1 VIVCHCAVVTDR
13 DVTDAW
19 DAGAR
24 SLGQACRTT
33 GAGTDCGS
41 CVFSLKRLLCEHE
54 ASVTRSLS
62 DPTRDLASDPMP
74 TPLEVVEGAAS

>member
-24 SLGQACRTT
+24 SLGQACRAT
-33 GAGTDCGS
+33 GAGADCGT
-41 CVFSLKRLLCEHE
+41 CVFTLKRLLCEHVE
-54 ASVTRSLS
+54 SV
-62 DPTRDLASDPMP
+62 PADL
-74 TPLEVVEGAAS
+74 EVEGAAS

>member
-1 VIVCHCAVVTDR
+1 MIVCHCKVLSDR
-13 DVTDAW
+13 DVAAAIDS
-19 DAGAR
+19 GAR
-24 SLGQACRTT
+24 SVRQLCGAT
-33 GAGTDCGS
+33 GAGKDCGG

-62 DPTRDLASDPMP
+62 DPTCDQASDPMP

>member
-1 VIVCHCAVVTDR
+1 MIVCHCAVVTDR

-41 CVFSLKRLLCEHE
+41 CVFSLKRVLCEHE
-54 ASVTRSLS
+54 ASVVRSLS
-62 DPTRDLASDPMP
+62 DASRGGLCDPMP
-74 TPLEVVEGAAS
+74 TPLEVEGAAS